1 MFIDDHIGVSIAGLA
16 SDARIL
22 WFVQFFKFFL
32 FNFAFFSRFMRTEC
46 INHQYGF
53 DKPMPVTRLMDHV
66 SKSMN
71 DIQPFFPFI
80 NVRSILECQIPTQ
93 RYGRRPFGVGFL
105 MAGYDV

>member
-1 MFIDDHIGVSIAGLA
+1 
-16 SDARIL
+16 
-22 WFVQFFKFFL
+22 
-32 FNFAFFSRFMRTEC
+32 
-46 INHQYGF
+46 
-53 DKPMPVTRLMDHV
+53 MDHV

-105 MAGYDV
+105 MAGYDVWLIHWISLFSISFLS